1 MTRSEYVRN
10 LLEDYARQRAA
21 DDAEL
26 NARTREAEARDPEI
40 ARLRADNVSL
50 ALNTM
55 RTILSLP
62 TQEARTAAA
71 EKMRNQGIAN
81 NAEIRRRLK
90 ALGLEEDSLEMRYR
104 CPICR
109 DTGYVGD
116 APARFCDCFEARL
129 RTLQHEDGSMAG
141 VDEQNFAAF
150 NLNRFPEEDG
160 QRAQMARARELCE
173 AYANEF
179 PDSKCRNLLLT
190 GAGGLGKT
198 FLLNCIYARVT
209 DRGLSA
215 VRVTAFKLFEAMR
228 KQHVGSDESFDGFSS
243 LLEAPLLLID
253 DLGTEPMMRNITVEY
268 LFTLLNERMANK
280 RHTVIATNLTPV
292 QLQERYGERVA
303 SRLLDRSQTLPL
315 LLRGKDLRRL

>member
-90 ALGLEEDSLEMRYR
+90 ALGMEEDYLEMRYR

-150 NLNRFPEEDG
+150 NLNRFPEADG
-160 QRAQMARARELCE
+160 QRAQMARARSF
-173 AYANEF
+173 ARRMRTNF
-179 PDSKCRNLLLT
+179 PIRN
-190 GAGGLGKT
+190 AAIC
-198 FLLNCIYARVT
+198 F
-209 DRGLSA
+209 
-215 VRVTAFKLFEAMR
+215 
-228 KQHVGSDESFDGFSS
+228 
-243 LLEAPLLLID
+243 
-253 DLGTEPMMRNITVEY
+253 
-268 LFTLLNERMANK
+268 
-280 RHTVIATNLTPV
+280 
-292 QLQERYGERVA
+292 
-303 SRLLDRSQTLPL
+303 
-315 LLRGKDLRRL
+315 